1 MSNLIVPDEYKT
13 DNPFLLPFRADA
25 DNVLDQ
31 NNRVVCTISSDASP
45 QEAINIAKL
54 FASSA
59 ESLSFLN
66 DISVLIQSLTQDTE
80 GYNHGAED
88 EDKDNCIICSIQSYI
103 ASKLS

>member
-1 MSNLIVPDEYKT
+1 MSLIVPDEYKT
-13 DNPFLLPFRADA
+13 TNPFQLPFRADA
-25 DNVLDQ
+25 DRVVDKDG
-31 NNRVVCTISSDASP
+31 RVVCTISSDSSP

-66 DISVLIQSLTQDTE
+66 DIAVLIQSLTQDTE

-103 ASKLS
+103 ANKLS